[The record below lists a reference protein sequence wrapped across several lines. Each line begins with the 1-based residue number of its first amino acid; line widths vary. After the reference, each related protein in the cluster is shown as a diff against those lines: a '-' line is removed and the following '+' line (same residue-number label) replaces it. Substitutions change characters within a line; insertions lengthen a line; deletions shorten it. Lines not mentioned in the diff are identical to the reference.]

1 MIFKLLIF
9 FIFLFTSNLLAE
21 NISKNNYDENKILK
35 EAKKLDKNILVFVTR
50 DGCRF
55 CEIMRKKVFSK
66 TDVKN
71 IMDNNF
77 ILLEVNIDH
86 ALLPFGLSKDFQG
99 MTPTFYF
106 ISKNKKILNRY
117 LGAWRKKDFIFILNE
132 NIKK

>member
-1 MIFKLLIF
+1 MILRLLIF

-35 EAKKLDKNILVFVTR
+35 EAKKLDKKILVFISR
-50 DGCRF
+50 DDCPY
-55 CEIMRKKVFSK
+55 CEIMKEKVFP
-66 TDVKN
+66 TVEVKN
-71 IMDNNF
+71 IIDNNF
-77 ILLEVNIDH
+77 IFLEVNIDH
-86 ALLPFGLSKDFQG
+86 ASLPFELDKNFQG

-117 LGAWRKKDFIFILNE
+117 LGAWTKKDFIFILNE